1 MPWWKKNKF
10 FFVFI
15 VKKINEENWI
25 RIEWRWI
32 RNEISVVSD
41 NVNQPLMIETS
52 ADRDTSS
59 FFWKFLFARLIR
71 WKIKL
76 KKNFFFHLFFKMTT
90 SATTTTTMFICHHHH
105 HQRFHLWKRKKEN
118 FIRQS
123 QFFSLREIFY
133 GCGNSFP
140 LFHSKR
146 FSSSLTDDVLLFC
159 SSPQ

>member
-1 MPWWKKNKF
+1 MPWWKTNPILFRVHCKENKRR
-10 FFVFI
+10 
-15 VKKINEENWI
+15 KQNWI
-25 RIEWRWI
+25 QIEWRWI

-76 KKNFFFHLFFKMTT
+76 KKKKFFYLFLKLT
-90 SATTTTTMFICHHHH
+90 TTTTTMFICHHHH